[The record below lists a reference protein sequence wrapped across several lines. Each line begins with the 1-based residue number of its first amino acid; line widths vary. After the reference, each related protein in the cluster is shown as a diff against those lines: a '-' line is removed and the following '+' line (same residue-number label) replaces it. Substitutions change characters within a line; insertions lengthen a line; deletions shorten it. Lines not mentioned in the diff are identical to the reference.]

1 MKWGIRLNSM
11 PNTKEGKI
19 GSATS
24 TILLWNIKKPLRC
37 CRISIAG
44 KGDFIRIFPSVK
56 RICVLHL
63 KSPRQEFYSLFSSWR
78 FVPVADVYLFYGLRH
93 L

>member
-1 MKWGIRLNSM
+1 M
-11 PNTKEGKI
+11 PNSQEGKI
-19 GSATS
+19 GTATS
-24 TILLWNIKKPLRC
+24 TILLRNIKKPLRC

-63 KSPRQEFYSLFSSWR
+63 KSPRQEFYPLFSSWR
-78 FVPVADVYLFYGLRH
+78 LVAVADVYLFNGL
-93 L
+93 